1 MKLLRS
7 AFVGIGVA
15 NVSTRCL
22 AQTCQEIVS
31 GGNQKLKFL
40 KEEADRGGARDDGTG
55 IHGIVGRT
63 EVRRH
68 RTAVPVFMCGI
79 TVLS

>member
-7 AFVGIGVA
+7 AFVSIGVA

-40 KEEADRGGARDDGTG
+40 KEEADRGGARDHRTG

-63 EVRRH
+63 EARRH
-68 RTAVPVFMCGI
+68 RTAVPVFICGI